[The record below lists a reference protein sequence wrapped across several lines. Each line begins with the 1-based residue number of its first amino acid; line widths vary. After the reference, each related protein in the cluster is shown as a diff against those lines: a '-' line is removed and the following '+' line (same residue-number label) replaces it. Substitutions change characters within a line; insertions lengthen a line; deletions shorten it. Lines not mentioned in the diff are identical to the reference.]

1 MTAGIAVLAHDVESV
16 DLPISPTI
24 VLIAGVW
31 APALTFAIVALTCKQ
46 PRFDPARP
54 GRELPEW
61 VTRAVDARVSR
72 WAAAVLTLLFTVWV
86 AVAAVFGR
94 QDGRNPLPGVFDVLL
109 WAGLL
114 VTSLAFGP
122 VWRAISPV
130 RTVFRLINPHNG
142 WLRYPPWCGYWPAAV
157 GLLVLAWLQLA
168 SPNLGTL
175 TTIEL
180 WLLCYVV
187 VMLTGA
193 MLFGQRWFARADP
206 FEVYSVAVSRLSPF
220 RRNRANGRIAV
231 GNPLDHLPSMPIRPG
246 TVAVLA
252 ILLGSVA
259 FDMFSA
265 ITRVEDFV
273 YDHAAHVPFVS
284 DSVGATLLRTV
295 GLLLFIVVV
304 AVTFWASARATGGV
318 DQEQRRRLPG
328 QLAHVLIPI
337 IVGYLLAHHLAYLV
351 EQGQDTVILLADPL
365 GRDWDLLGL
374 HIGDANYWLSQ
385 HPWVLWSGKVAC
397 LVVGQIVAV
406 VAAHDRALRLLPKG
420 HRISGQL
427 PMMLV
432 MVGYAFVGLYLL
444 FGG

>member
-1 MTAGIAVLAHDVESV
+1 
-16 DLPISPTI
+16 
-24 VLIAGVW
+24 
-31 APALTFAIVALTCKQ
+31 
-46 PRFDPARP
+46 
-54 GRELPEW
+54 
-61 VTRAVDARVSR
+61 
-72 WAAAVLTLLFTVWV
+72 
-86 AVAAVFGR
+86 
-94 QDGRNPLPGVFDVLL
+94 
-109 WAGLL
+109 
-114 VTSLAFGP
+114 
-122 VWRAISPV
+122 
-130 RTVFRLINPHNG
+130 
-142 WLRYPPWCGYWPAAV
+142 
-157 GLLVLAWLQLA
+157 
-168 SPNLGTL
+168 
-175 TTIEL
+175 
-180 WLLCYVV
+180 
-187 VMLTGA
+187 MLTGA

-220 RRNRANGRIAV
+220 RRNRANGRIGV
-231 GNPLDHLPSMPIRPG
+231 GNPLDHLPSMPVRPG

-252 ILLGSVA
+252 ILLGSAA

-273 YDHAAHVPFVS
+273 YDHAPDVPLVT
-284 DSVGATLLRTV
+284 DSVGATILRTT
-295 GLLLFIVVV
+295 GLLVFIAVV

-318 DQEQRRRLPG
+318 DEDQRRRLPG
-328 QLAHVLIPI
+328 LLAHSLIPI
-337 IVGYLLAHHLAYLV
+337 IVGYLLAHHFAYLV